1 MRTMLVVLVF
11 VLSATASAQQQAP
24 SHRPPTPPPPPPT
37 TAPRTVAPP
46 IVFPLPPLPPQ
57 PAGGL
62 TSPVPFTP
70 VDPTRAPRDLYRVP
84 LNRPYNTRSHYP
96 LFGGYGGG
104 YPYGDFAEPLPPQ
117 QEPQP
122 PFESGGM
129 LRLNVTPASAQ
140 VYVDSYYVG
149 SVADVD
155 ARRVLDLSPG
165 PHRIEIRA
173 GDHEPLTF
181 DVRIAPNETV
191 TYRGA
196 LEPARP
202 AAPART
208 GASAAAATRM
218 FVIPN
223 CYLGNVPPRADH
235 LPRGCDVKQVRVV
248 GGP

>member
-1 MRTMLVVLVF
+1 MRTMLAVFVF
-11 VLSATASAQQQAP
+11 VLSAAASAQQQAP
-24 SHRPPTPPPPPPT
+24 SHRPPTPPPPPT

-46 IVFPLPPLPPQ
+46 IVFPLPPLSQQ

-70 VDPTRAPRDLYRVP
+70 VDPTRAPRDLYRVSP
-84 LNRPYNTRSHYP
+84 NRPYNTRSHYP
-96 LFGGYGGG
+96 LFGYGGG
-104 YPYGDFAEPLPPQ
+104 YPYADVAEPLPPP

-122 PFESGGM
+122 FEAPGM
-129 LRLNVTPASAQ
+129 LRLYVTPASAQ
-140 VYVDSYYVG
+140 VYVDSYYAG
-149 SVADVD
+149 SVADID

-173 GDHEPLTF
+173 RDYEPLTF
-181 DVRIAPNETV
+181 DVRIAPNDVV

-202 AAPART
+202 AAPVRT
-208 GASAAAATRM
+208 GAAAAAATKM
-218 FVIPN
+218 YVIQN
-223 CYLGNVPPRADH
+223 CYLGNVPPRADR